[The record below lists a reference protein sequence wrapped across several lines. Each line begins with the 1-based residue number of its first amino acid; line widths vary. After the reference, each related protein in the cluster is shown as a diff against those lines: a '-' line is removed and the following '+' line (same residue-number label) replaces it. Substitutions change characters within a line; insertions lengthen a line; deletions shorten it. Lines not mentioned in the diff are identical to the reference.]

1 MIRKGRNSLAS
12 VHDCDLGD
20 YGEKRVKVRVVI
32 VLLAA
37 ICALRAVAPVSA
49 ASLEESFEKLPDEER
64 ARQLCIVLGIDKIR
78 KDKRVAKADRVKTS
92 IFSQASFADNT
103 VSTKGGAVRSSK
115 QWFHLSFTCHLDA
128 ELKHA
133 KDFAFEIGAII
144 PETDWEDLGLWK

>member
-1 MIRKGRNSLAS
+1 MKIVSAL
-12 VHDCDLGD
+12 
-20 YGEKRVKVRVVI
+20 
-32 VLLAA
+32 VLLTV
-37 ICALRAVAPVSA
+37 ICAASFMPPAAA

-103 VSTKGGAVRSSK
+103 VSTKGGAVRSNK

-133 KDFAFEIGAII
+133 KDFVFEIGSII
-144 PETDWEDLGLWK
+144 PETEWEDLGLWK

>member
-1 MIRKGRNSLAS
+1 MRFIATL
-12 VHDCDLGD
+12 
-20 YGEKRVKVRVVI
+20 
-32 VLLAA
+32 VLLSAV
-37 ICALRAVAPVSA
+37 CALHAAAPARA

-103 VSTKGGAVRSSK
+103 VSTKGGAVRSNK

-133 KDFAFEIGAII
+133 KDFVFEIGAII
-144 PETDWEDLGLWK
+144 PENDWEDLGLWK